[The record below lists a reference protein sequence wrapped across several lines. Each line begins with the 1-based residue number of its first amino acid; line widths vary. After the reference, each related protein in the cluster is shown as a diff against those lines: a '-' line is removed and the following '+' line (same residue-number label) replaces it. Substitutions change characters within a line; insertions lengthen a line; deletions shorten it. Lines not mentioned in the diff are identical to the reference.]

1 MVSKSAPHPS
11 IAPLHPGELLRED
24 ILPALDITRAAF
36 AEALGVSRQTVQRIL
51 AETAPVTPEMAVR
64 LGKVCGNGAGLW
76 LRLQTAYDLAAA
88 EREVDVSDLPTLSA
102 A

>member
-1 MVSKSAPHPS
+1 MASKTAPHPS

>member
-1 MVSKSAPHPS
+1 MASKTAPRPS